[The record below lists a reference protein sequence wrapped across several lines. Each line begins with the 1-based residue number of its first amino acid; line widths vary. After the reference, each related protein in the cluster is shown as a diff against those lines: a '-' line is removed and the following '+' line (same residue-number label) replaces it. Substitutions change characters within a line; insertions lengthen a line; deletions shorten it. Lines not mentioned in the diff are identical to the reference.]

1 MKKHADLFAVCSVVV
16 LIAGCNFSAASVQS
30 LQAPGGNPTTEITT
44 TAQETVL
51 PSLAPTS
58 TATVMRGSTP
68 GPTPT
73 LVSAADCPPYAL
85 DSIIA
90 DNARITDPALF
101 IGKHYNP
108 ADYSTVFAGVSGEM
122 LDDVHALEQLSNHT
136 LSIEFLERLVCRN
149 TGGEAFFEVKDAVI
163 LNLAKDQTI
172 ARICWAGEQ
181 PIKPVLAWGQVDVNQ
196 PEQVYQD
203 TTGWRF
209 DRVDFVYR
217 IDLERETFTP
227 ISPEGVVCLEV
238 FEGGD

>member
-1 MKKHADLFAVCSVVV
+1 MKKHADLFAVCSVDVLVV
-16 LIAGCNFSAASVQS
+16 GCNYSAASVQS
-30 LQAPGGNPTTEITT
+30 LQAPSGNPTTEITT

-58 TATVMRGSTP
+58 TATVMRGLTP
-68 GPTPT
+68 GPTST
-73 LVSAADCPPYAL
+73 LVSAADCPPYA
-85 DSIIA
+85 
-90 DNARITDPALF
+90 
-101 IGKHYNP
+101 
-108 ADYSTVFAGVSGEM
+108 
-122 LDDVHALEQLSNHT
+122 
-136 LSIEFLERLVCRN
+136 
-149 TGGEAFFEVKDAVI
+149 GEAFFEVKDAVI
-163 LNLAKDQTI
+163 LNLAEDQTI
-172 ARICWAGEQ
+172 ARICWVGEQ
-181 PIKPVLAWGQVDVNQ
+181 PIKPVLAWGHVDVNQ